1 MICYDIPELESYE
14 AKHFTLYN
22 SIQLF
27 IMLIG
32 KTSILWIIYE
42 LHLPVPFPQ
51 DSDQLPSTSTH
62 DQPAVDSIDD
72 LQILKNFD
80 LTLEYGP
87 CTGKLQYYKLWIYAN
102 LWFNYHFI
110 FIFFISNVLF
120 STSHTHKKKMTKR
133 KKKRSKISF
142 TVSINFYCRNYTIR
156 TMGKSSKTWFKSPWW
171 SQGHSSKTQR
181 WRIPDVVRFVE
192 TQSYLSKKWEL

>member
-102 LWFNYHFI
+102 
-110 FIFFISNVLF
+110 
-120 STSHTHKKKMTKR
+120 
-133 KKKRSKISF
+133 
-142 TVSINFYCRNYTIR
+142 
-156 TMGKSSKTWFKSPWW
+156 
-171 SQGHSSKTQR
+171 
-181 WRIPDVVRFVE
+181 
-192 TQSYLSKKWEL
+192 

>member
-1 MICYDIPELESYE
+1 MWFVCKNFKVKSWVFFYSWFAMIYQNLNHMRLSIL
-14 AKHFTLYN
+14 HFYN

-87 CTGKLQYYKLWIYAN
+87 CTGKLQYYKLWFMQTNDLITI
-102 LWFNYHFI
+102 LFL
-110 FIFFISNVLF
+110 FFYF
-120 STSHTHKKKMTKR
+120 
-133 KKKRSKISF
+133 
-142 TVSINFYCRNYTIR
+142 
-156 TMGKSSKTWFKSPWW
+156 
-171 SQGHSSKTQR
+171 
-181 WRIPDVVRFVE
+181 
-192 TQSYLSKKWEL
+192 

>member
-87 CTGKLQYYKLWIYAN
+87 CTGKLQYYKLWFMQTNDLITI
-102 LWFNYHFI
+102 LFL
-110 FIFFISNVLF
+110 FFLF
-120 STSHTHKKKMTKR
+120 LMSCFQHHKRPKKKWQKG
-133 KKKRSKISF
+133 KKKDPK
-142 TVSINFYCRNYTIR
+142 
-156 TMGKSSKTWFKSPWW
+156 
-171 SQGHSSKTQR
+171 
-181 WRIPDVVRFVE
+181 
-192 TQSYLSKKWEL
+192 